1 MAGTVSAV
9 DTACTLAM
17 RAVVFTAV
25 AFAAE
30 LTAECVVE
38 RPERLAVTQVVAEL
52 LQPRRHA
59 DLAAAAQ
66 LVADSAAADT

>member
-30 LTAECVVE
+30 LTAECVAQ
-38 RPERLAVTQVVAEL
+38 RPERLAVTRVAPER
-52 LQPRRHA
+52 QPRRHA
-59 DLAAAAQ
+59 DIAAVV
-66 LVADSAAADT
+66 LPVEDSAAADT